1 MSNTSF
7 NQKGVSL
14 YYQVETYIRT
24 KIESGEW
31 PSGFKLPT
39 ETELCQYFGVSR
51 TTIRQAVNKMVE
63 GGLLMRKQGSGTY
76 VTQPAYSRN
85 RLSTQP
91 SDSVCKYI
99 YMPILQDDMEHSY
112 QNLLLTHISHILM
125 LCEQKLISQE
135 DGKNA
140 LDFIV
145 PLMDMHPQTIGFNP
159 LNEDYFLNFEQ
170 YLISHLGID
179 LAGKIYTGRSR
190 NDMTPTVMR
199 MSIRD
204 SMLAVYERLLAL
216 IRRLLAL
223 AEENQG
229 RIITGYTH
237 CMPAQ
242 PITLDHYFLAIAEA
256 LVRDMDRLLSAYQN
270 LNRSPFG
277 ACAMAGTSFPIN
289 REYTAQLLGF
299 DGIITN
305 TLDAVATRD
314 YLLELAADFST
325 LRNQLLSVLGIH
337 AAAVKNGDAASLF
350 LAKACAQNSPDAGM
364 ALSHIITVCGDAVHT
379 DGPHGF
385 VGNPELLRLFCGD
398 GMKPHL

>member
-145 PLMDMHPQTIGFNP
+145 PLMDMHPQTIG
-159 LNEDYFLNFEQ
+159 
-170 YLISHLGID
+170 
-179 LAGKIYTGRSR
+179 
-190 NDMTPTVMR
+190 
-199 MSIRD
+199 
-204 SMLAVYERLLAL
+204 
-216 IRRLLAL
+216 
-223 AEENQG
+223 
-229 RIITGYTH
+229 
-237 CMPAQ
+237 
-242 PITLDHYFLAIAEA
+242 
-256 LVRDMDRLLSAYQN
+256 
-270 LNRSPFG
+270 
-277 ACAMAGTSFPIN
+277 
-289 REYTAQLLGF
+289 
-299 DGIITN
+299 
-305 TLDAVATRD
+305 
-314 YLLELAADFST
+314 
-325 LRNQLLSVLGIH
+325 
-337 AAAVKNGDAASLF
+337 LF
-350 LAKACAQNSPDAGM
+350 LK
-364 ALSHIITVCGDAVHT
+364 
-379 DGPHGF
+379 F
-385 VGNPELLRLFCGD
+385 
-398 GMKPHL
+398 